1 MSLQEGKPKQTKFL
15 LIGETGTG
23 KSSAGN
29 FILQKKDNVFKVG
42 DTTKS
47 QTRDVDVQSGE
58 GDRSDVT
65 VIDTPGFND
74 SDNDD
79 NGELNI
85 EHIKKI
91 VNRVKK
97 EGLQGIILT
106 MDFNSCKFSTTVKQ
120 VIKIINDVFPI
131 KDFWTHVCIVWTKC
145 LYSLSRKQLEKGKKI
160 KEQLKEDIISFINQI
175 NGTNEDIKIPMY
187 YVDSQPDEDID
198 EGDDKKQDKDNDKK
212 QDEKPDEKLDEKQD
226 KKPDN
231 SRSEKEI
238 ERLIEWGR
246 DLDFIDEEEIKKLN
260 AEYKEI
266 RYEEKPEKGKIIKE
280 TGSSITYE
288 INIIRKCI
296 KTKYN
301 GDEIEGKHYLI
312 SSRIVT
318 ENKSKQEG
326 KKESEKWGFWKTV
339 VVIGLGAA
347 GVVALVGAGVAAAA
361 PLLGAGK
368 VAAIAAKVAV
378 GVNAVGG
385 AGKVAA
391 VGAVAG
397 VGAVAAACLMP
408 NESSSSD

>member
-29 FILQKKDNVFKVG
+29 FILRKNVFKVG
-42 DTTKS
+42 DGPIS
-47 QTRDVDVQSGE
+47 ETRDVDVQSGE

-74 SDNDD
+74 SEKKVDKNIDNKHIQ
-79 NGELNI
+79 NI
-85 EHIKKI
+85 VDCVRAK
-91 VNRVKK
+91 
-97 EGLQGIILT
+97 GLQGIILT
-106 MDFNSCKFSTTVKQ
+106 MDFSGNTFSETIQK

-131 KDFWTHVCIVWTKC
+131 KDFWKHVCIVWTKC
-145 LYSLSRKQLEKGKKI
+145 YYSLSRKQLEKGKKI
-160 KEQLKEDIISFINQI
+160 KEQFKEELISFINQI
-175 NGTNEDIKIPMY
+175 NKTNENIDIPMY
-187 YVDSQPDEDID
+187 YVDSEPDEESD

-212 QDEKPDEKLDEKQD
+212 QDEKPAEKQD

-238 ERLIEWGR
+238 ERLIKWGR
-246 DLDFIDEEEIKKLN
+246 ELEFIDKEEINKLVS
-260 AEYKEI
+260 EYKEI
-266 RYEEKPEKGKIIKE
+266 RFEEKEEEVKIIKE
-280 TGSSITYE
+280 TGSSITRE
-288 INIIRKCI
+288 INKIGRCI

-301 GDEIEGKHYLI
+301 GEKIEGEHYLI

-318 ENKSKQEG
+318 ENK
-326 KKESEKWGFWKTV
+326 KESKKWGRWKKGIVITLAV
-339 VVIGLGAA
+339 VGGI
-347 GVVALVGAGVAAAA
+347 ALVGAGVAAA

-391 VGAVAG
+391 VGVGLCGCAG
-397 VGAVAAACLMP
+397 AAACLMP
-408 NESSSSD
+408 NESSSD